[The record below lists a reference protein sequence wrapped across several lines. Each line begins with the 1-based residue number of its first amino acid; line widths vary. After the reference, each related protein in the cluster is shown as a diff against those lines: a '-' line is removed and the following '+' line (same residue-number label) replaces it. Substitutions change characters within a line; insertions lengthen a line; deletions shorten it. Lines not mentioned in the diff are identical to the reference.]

1 MSRMTRVRTL
11 SPASSRCFGSVLL
24 AATFALMVPA
34 LVRGDPDVI
43 RAVQHSATFETR
55 LRTVC
60 DELGPRLAGTP
71 SMAHAADWALSQ
83 FQAAGVDGAWLEPFE
98 IPRSWSDEGA
108 NIRVTEPAAF
118 EVKAVSTAWSPST
131 PAGQKDL
138 ELVLSD
144 GLGEGSVARLGD
156 KARGRA
162 VLVLLDEAKTFYAMG
177 VQEGNAIRAMR
188 EAGEAGAAAVLFAS
202 MKPDRVLFRHVH
214 SIDARMDPV
223 PSAVLGREDALRV
236 GRLIQSG
243 QTVKAS
249 VSIETKQGGSVR
261 GINVVGE
268 IRGREIPEEV
278 VILGAHLD
286 SWDLGTGCL
295 DNGVNAI
302 GVIESAQA
310 IVASGKRPR
319 RTIRFILFDG
329 EEYGLFGS
337 RAYVRR
343 HRDELDSVAAV
354 IVHDMG
360 QGRIQG
366 YALGGRPELEPGLR
380 EAMSRIDDARGMRH
394 TRDAFIGSDHF
405 DFQLEGVPALVAIQ
419 DTSTYVLPYHS
430 EVDTF
435 DKVDMDQVRARAEIA
450 AATVFGLANA
460 DHRIGPRLDREG
472 VENML
477 RRSGLVEQMKFLK
490 LWDDWESGKRGRQAN
505 PASP

>member
-1 MSRMTRVRTL
+1 MI
-11 SPASSRCFGSVLL
+11 
-24 AATFALMVPA
+24 ALMAPA

-43 RAVQHSATFETR
+43 RAVKNSASFETR
-55 LRTVC
+55 LRTLC
-60 DELGPRLAGTP
+60 DELGPRPAGTP
-71 SMAHAADWALSQ
+71 KMARAADWALSQ

-108 NIRVTEPAAF
+108 TIRITAPAEF
-118 EVKAVSTAWSPST
+118 DLKAVSTAWSPST
-131 PAGQKDL
+131 PRGQEDL

-144 GLGEGSVARLGD
+144 GLGAGSVSRLGD

-177 VQEGNAIRAMR
+177 VQEGHAIRAMR
-188 EAGEAGAAAVLFAS
+188 EAGEVGAAAVLFAS
-202 MKPDRVLFRHVH
+202 IKPDRVLFRHVH

-223 PSAVLGREDALRV
+223 PSAVLGREDALRA
-236 GRLIQSG
+236 GRLIESG
-243 QTVKAS
+243 ASVKAS
-249 VSIETKQGGSVR
+249 VSIATKQGGPVR
-261 GINVVGE
+261 GLNVVGE
-268 IRGREIPEEV
+268 IRGSEIPEEV

-295 DNGVNAI
+295 DNGVNAV
-302 GVIESAQA
+302 GVIEAAQA

-319 RTIRFILFDG
+319 RTIRLILFDG

-337 RAYVRR
+337 RAYVTR

-360 QGRIQG
+360 QDRIQG
-366 YALGGRPELEPGLR
+366 YSLGGRAELEPGLR
-380 EAMSRIDDARGMRH
+380 AAMSRIDDARGMRH

-405 DFQLEGVPALVAIQ
+405 DFQLEGIPALVAIQ
-419 DTSTYVLPYHS
+419 DTGSYVLPYHS

-435 DKVDMDQVRARAEIA
+435 DKVDMDQVRSRATIA

-460 DHRIGPRLDREG
+460 DQRIGPRLDREG
-472 VENML
+472 VDTML
-477 RRSGLVEQMKFLK
+477 HRSGLADQMKFLE

-505 PASP
+505 PAND

>member
-1 MSRMTRVRTL
+1 LRG
-11 SPASSRCFGSVLL
+11 ALL
-24 AATFALMVPA
+24 AAAVALLAPA
-34 LVRGDPDVI
+34 LVRGDPDVL
-43 RAVQHSATFETR
+43 RAVKDSASFETR
-55 LRTVC
+55 VRTLC

-71 SMAHAADWALSQ
+71 GMGRAADWALSQ

-108 NIRVTEPAAF
+108 KIRITEPVEF
-118 EVKAVSTAWSPST
+118 ELKAVSTVWSPST
-131 PAGQKDL
+131 PPERADL
-138 ELVLSD
+138 ELIRSD
-144 GLGEGSVARLGD
+144 GLGEGSVSRLGS

-162 VLVLLDEAKTFYAMG
+162 VLVLLDEAKTFYAVG

-202 MKPDRVLFRHVH
+202 TKPDRVLFRHVH
-214 SIDARMDPV
+214 SLDARMDPV

-236 GRLIQSG
+236 GRLIASG

-249 VSIETKQGGSVR
+249 VSISTKQGGPVR

-268 IRGREIPEEV
+268 IRGSEIPGEV

-295 DNGVNAI
+295 DNGVNAA

-319 RTIRFILFDG
+319 RTIRFVLFDG

-337 RAYVRR
+337 RAYVQR

-360 QGRIQG
+360 QDRIQG
-366 YALGGRPELEPGLR
+366 YALGGRPDLEPGLR

-419 DTSTYVLPYHS
+419 DTGSYVLPYHS

-435 DKVDMDQVRARAEIA
+435 DKVDMDQVRARASIA

-460 DHRIGPRLDREG
+460 DQRIGPRLDRAG
-472 VENML
+472 VEAVL
-477 RRSGLVEQMKFLK
+477 RRSGLAEQMKFLE

-505 PASP
+505 PATP

>member
-11 SPASSRCFGSVLL
+11 LPDSSRCLRCVFLAAIALL
-24 AATFALMVPA
+24 APA
-34 LVRGDPDVI
+34 LVWGDSDVI
-43 RAVQHSATFETR
+43 RAVEKSASFETR
-55 LRTVC
+55 LRTLC
-60 DELGPRLAGTP
+60 DELGPRPAGTP
-71 SMAHAADWALSQ
+71 SMVRAADWALSQ
-83 FQAAGVDGAWLEPFE
+83 FQAAGLDGAWLEPFE

-108 NIRVTEPAAF
+108 KIRITEPAGF
-118 EVKAVSTAWSPST
+118 ELKAVSTAWSPST
-131 PAGQKDL
+131 PARQEDL

-144 GLGEGSVARLGD
+144 GLGEGGVSRLGA

-188 EAGEAGAAAVLFAS
+188 EAHEAGAAAVLFAS
-202 MKPDRVLFRHVH
+202 IKPNRVLFRHVH

-236 GRLIQSG
+236 GRLIESG

-249 VSIETKQGGSVR
+249 VSISTTQGGPVR

-268 IRGREIPEEV
+268 IHGSEIPEEV

-286 SWDLGTGCL
+286 SWDLGAGCL
-295 DNGVNAI
+295 DNGVNAV
-302 GVIESAQA
+302 GVIEAAQA
-310 IVASGKRPR
+310 IIASGRRPR

-337 RAYVRR
+337 RAYVAR

-360 QGRIQG
+360 QDRIQG
-366 YALGGRPELEPGLR
+366 YALGGRPELETGLR

-419 DTSTYVLPYHS
+419 DTGSYVLPYHS
-430 EVDTF
+430 ELDTY
-435 DKVDMDQVRARAEIA
+435 DKVDMDLVRSRGAVA
-450 AATVFGLANA
+450 AATIFGLANA
-460 DHRIGPRLDREG
+460 DQRIGPRLDRDG
-472 VENML
+472 VETML
-477 RRSGLVEQMKFLK
+477 LRSGMADQMKFLE
-490 LWDDWESGKRGRQAN
+490 LWDDWKSGKRGRQASPTN
-505 PASP
+505 P

>member
-1 MSRMTRVRTL
+1 
-11 SPASSRCFGSVLL
+11 
-24 AATFALMVPA
+24 
-34 LVRGDPDVI
+34 
-43 RAVQHSATFETR
+43 
-55 LRTVC
+55 
-60 DELGPRLAGTP
+60 
-71 SMAHAADWALSQ
+71 MARAADWALSQ

-98 IPRSWSDEGA
+98 LPRSWSDEGA
-108 NIRVTEPAAF
+108 VIRITAPVVF
-118 EVKAVSTAWSPST
+118 DLKAVATAWSPST
-131 PAGQKDL
+131 PRGQEDL
-138 ELVLSD
+138 ELVLAD
-144 GLGEGSVARLGD
+144 GLGEGSVSGLGD
-156 KARGRA
+156 EARDRV

-177 VQEGNAIRAMR
+177 VQEGHAIRAMR

-202 MKPDRVLFRHVH
+202 IKPDRVLYRHVH

-236 GRLIQSG
+236 GRLMESG

-249 VSIETKQGGSVR
+249 VSIATNQNGPVR

-268 IRGREIPEEV
+268 IRGSEIPEEV

-295 DNGVNAI
+295 DNGVNAV
-302 GVIESAQA
+302 GVIEAAQA
-310 IVASGKRPR
+310 IIGSGKRPR

-337 RAYVRR
+337 RAYVTR
-343 HRDELDSVAAV
+343 HRDELDEVTAV

-360 QGRIQG
+360 QDRIQG

-380 EAMSRIDDARGMRH
+380 AAMALIDDARGMRH

-405 DFQLEGVPALVAIQ
+405 DFQLEGIPALVAIQ
-419 DTSTYVLPYHS
+419 DTGSYVLPYHA

-435 DKVDMDQVRARAEIA
+435 DKVDMDQVRSRATIA

-460 DHRIGPRLDREG
+460 EQRIGLRLDRAG
-472 VENML
+472 VETML
-477 RRSGLVEQMKFLK
+477 HRSGLVDQMKFLD

-505 PASP
+505 R